1 MAKQSGITM
10 AVAVDDS
17 AGVARTIT
25 NDVTSVTFATPRGV
39 QDVTGLDKSAIER
52 LLLLADGTV
61 TLNGVYNT
69 TATTGSHTVLK
80 TISST
85 SVNRTVTLTPLG
97 GSALAM
103 EMIGTNYSLSR
114 AQDGSLTFTAEFS
127 LADGAVPT
135 WT

>member
-1 MAKQSGITM
+1 MPKQSGITM

-69 TATTGSHTVLK
+69 AATTGSHTMLK

>member
-1 MAKQSGITM
+1 MPKQSGITM

-69 TATTGSHTVLK
+69 AATTGSHTVLK

>member
-1 MAKQSGITM
+1 MPKQSGITM

-39 QDVTGLDKSAIER
+39 QYVTGLDKSAIER

>member
-69 TATTGSHTVLK
+69 AATTGSHTVLK